1 MKVKLRKAVGGV
13 CLLASV
19 VLLDG
24 SIVTHSNTGGTL
36 NFQSHYVAQAFDKA
50 RFKAELTKVLQSE
63 EMVSNALQE
72 FNLPAPHYDVYR
84 DHMEKLWGNDL
95 VVKAIVDEVT
105 AIIPAM
111 NLDNRNDAR
120 EFGMHYS
127 AAWFQEKAMK
137 GILRLDSDK
146 IRIHLKVAQG
156 LFENSPPALCR
167 AAVFDELTAPESARL
182 EIGYL
187 VTRPPSEVRSYLG
200 TLRESMIAEL
210 SDYPSVKT
218 VGPSQRQILDQVMGQ
233 RLADA
238 LDAHPNGEE
247 MWVGL
252 DNLNAMSDQALC
264 DLTAITMKIAADEPG
279 EVGDWMVRYML
290 Q

>member
-1 MKVKLRKAVGGV
+1 MKVKLRKAAAGL

-19 VLLDG
+19 AMLDG
-24 SIVTHSNTGGTL
+24 AVVTSSTTGG
-36 NFQSHYVAQAFDKA
+36 FDIQPQYIAHAFDEA
-50 RFKAELTKVLQSE
+50 RFKAELTKVLKSDK
-63 EMVSNALQE
+63 MVTDALQN
-72 FNLPAPHYDVYR
+72 FNLPPSHYDVYR
-84 DHMEKLWGNDL
+84 DHMTKLWGNDT
-95 VVKAIVDEVT
+95 VVDAIVDEVT
-105 AIIPAM
+105 AILPAL
-111 NLDNRNDAR
+111 NLENASQAR
-120 EFGMHYS
+120 EFGMNYS
-127 AAWFQEKAMK
+127 TAWFQEKAMK
-137 GILRLDSDK
+137 GLLRLDSDK
-146 IRIHLKVAQG
+146 IRIHLKAAQG

-167 AAVFDELTAPESARL
+167 AAVFDELTAPESIRL

-200 TLRESMIAEL
+200 ALREALLAEIN
-210 SDYPSVKT
+210 DYPSVKT
-218 VGPSQRQILDQVMGQ
+218 VGPSQRQILDQVLGQ

-252 DNLNAMSDQALC
+252 DDPNAMSDQALC
-264 DLTAITMKIAADEPG
+264 DLTAIMMKIAADEPG